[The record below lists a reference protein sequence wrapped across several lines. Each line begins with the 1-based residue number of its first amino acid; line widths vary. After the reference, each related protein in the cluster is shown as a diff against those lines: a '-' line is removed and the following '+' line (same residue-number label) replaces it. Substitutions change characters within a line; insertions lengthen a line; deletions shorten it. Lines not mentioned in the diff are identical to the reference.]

1 METFGGVAEA
11 KCGGHQPSMPETQ
24 GLMPSTYLKW
34 DAGNTQDYDIVL
46 YPEVEAGRAGF
57 QDDLQPQQ
65 AQGPPELL
73 ETNKRKNRS
82 FLKWKPSFVSTVVE
96 M

>member
-24 GLMPSTYLKW
+24 GLMPSAYLKW
-34 DAGNTQDYDIVL
+34 DAGNTQNYDIVL
-46 YPEVEAGRAGF
+46 YPEVEAGRAGS

-65 AQGPPELL
+65 VQGPPELR
-73 ETNKRKNRS
+73 ETNKRKTRS
-82 FLKWKPSFVSTVVE
+82 FLKWKTSFVSTVVE